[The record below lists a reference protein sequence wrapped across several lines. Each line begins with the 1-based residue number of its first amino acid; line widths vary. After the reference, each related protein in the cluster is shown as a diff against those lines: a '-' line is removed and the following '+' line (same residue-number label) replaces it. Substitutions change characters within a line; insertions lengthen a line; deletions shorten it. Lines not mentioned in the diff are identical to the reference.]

1 MNKDYDLELAV
12 MCWITNVTG
21 YEWTL
26 DEIADVCGITRQAVR
41 IQEGKAKRRI
51 WRTIHRDQK
60 LIREL
65 NESRG
70 LDGANRY
77 FLPRWE
83 KKRHY
88 VYTAE
93 GGEATGR

>member
-1 MNKDYDLELAV
+1 MNKNYDLELAV

-41 IQEGKAKRRI
+41 NEEGKARRRM
-51 WRTIHRDQK
+51 WRLLHRDRQ
-60 LIREL
+60 LIKEL

-77 FLPRWE
+77 FLPRWDG
-83 KKRHY
+83 KRYY
-88 VYTAE
+88 VSTKE
-93 GGEATGR
+93 GGETAGR